1 MFSVNGLYGIRGGD
15 GEAWVTQFGF
25 ETQLSKRPR
34 ETFAGLCY
42 SPQFGFIPLCC
53 LPHRVRSLF
62 FDVIYDMEHAVQP
75 FDILSRLQLLR
86 YLTEINFDD
95 STTTDQFW
103 LALLKNYEGT
113 SLLELVNQLISTKY
127 VIESE

>member
-1 MFSVNGLYGIRGGD
+1 
-15 GEAWVTQFGF
+15 
-25 ETQLSKRPR
+25 
-34 ETFAGLCY
+34 
-42 SPQFGFIPLCC
+42 
-53 LPHRVRSLF
+53 
-62 FDVIYDMEHAVQP
+62 MEHAVQP